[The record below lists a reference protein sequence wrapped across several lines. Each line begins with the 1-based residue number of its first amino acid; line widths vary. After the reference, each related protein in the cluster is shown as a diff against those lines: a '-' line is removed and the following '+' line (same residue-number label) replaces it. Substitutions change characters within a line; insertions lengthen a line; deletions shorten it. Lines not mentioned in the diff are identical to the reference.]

1 MGEFHHILRQDLLD
15 TWTMGLNL
23 LNICRRGLHT
33 SPARLQV
40 IQGVTPTK
48 RICIV
53 GAGPAGFY
61 AAQLLLKQ
69 LSDCVVD
76 VVEKL
81 PVPFG
86 LVR

>member
-1 MGEFHHILRQDLLD
+1 MGI
-15 TWTMGLNL
+15 NC
-23 LNICRRGLHT
+23 LNIFRRGLHT
-33 SPARLQV
+33 SSARLQV
-40 IQGVTPTK
+40 IQSTTPTK

-61 AAQLLLKQ
+61 AAQLILKQ
-69 LSDCVVD
+69 LDNCVVD

-86 LVR
+86 LMR